1 MTQLGPE
8 NKDIYE
14 VEVKDGNR
22 LGRRLSRG
30 LRSLSR
36 SVGNTARSGL
46 ITEPFDPNAYDGDG
60 DNIIQDGTQWQ
71 RPAVLR
77 SQSVP
82 KPDLPE
88 APQVGTETETEKT
101 QKETRKL
108 VEAAERAGTRISPER
123 SRVAVGTLR
132 SSTETPLLDPEWR
145 RTATPRELA
154 EVIVPNTLA
163 EADELAEQISVPRS
177 AYDNEADYQN
187 ALKLYRRTRDAERLV
202 AKRRMEAVVGTYERK
217 HPKTTKPGSFERDI
231 RDDHIEWDKNL
242 KKIFGDQSEWAKQI
256 GADGKRGTIQTQF
269 EFLTEYLQELSRDPV
284 KNAEIIKLIAEV
296 IAAFQSGQFPTHGA
310 FWYTD
315 NGRPQHFP
323 LSPVEYILSRLFMEH
338 ANNPQ
343 EFLTIGDVRGSVT
356 PSGDADVVLGWATHF
371 LDEYQKFYEA
381 RKGPRALS
389 KQQIKNRLETA
400 MLSGS
405 RAGFFGTLFAG
416 RHKPNHH
423 YAAAHSMEMSDD
435 PRDFVL
441 LRALLQRTLEEN
453 PEFLEAVRQFGHPPI
468 YVPHRAFHFVAP
480 PREFQEKFLLVPES
494 ELTPSEL
501 RDKLISGKE
510 YEKGILEAADAQGR
524 NRDVSF
530 GAGGLLGVN
539 VGLGGQYSFSDSQIM
554 LTPMMLISTMLNRP
568 EADEGII
575 NMTGTSG
582 AYTLIGEPAILIHEF
597 GHHVDWTLR
606 NTLYGALWERRKRGI
621 QAFANDPNKNTSPDV
636 FKEFV
641 RQQVEEFRDELR
653 TYTGIVNPNKPSEIH
668 GASDRQ
674 NVHRAR
680 LKQIGTTVR
689 RMSPD
694 EVPVGTRLF
703 NPATLTDEELDEKI
717 AEIAGQLD
725 EAHGLTTLLTAR
737 QQGAQN
743 PTNIGNAS
751 TNSPEPYVTTPYG
764 NSNTVERFAEITAF
778 VLSRNGQKQP
788 VAVNNAAVLLWARI
802 LGVSVEPQDTVSQS
816 RRKKLPTGGYSDEM
830 EDITNRII
838 SDIKIVAPDVERQ
851 PDGHRPGLQSSTSS
865 SDFRFNPDERSM
877 LRSRSNIGIDT
888 DERLYAQDE
897 PIGIMD
903 FINRPRVYSIGDHH
917 FYDNEVRYGSQI
929 GFALRQRLGEQAGR
943 RFTNRNRPHHGDLV
957 RAVSATQFGMFI
969 DDLPTYDTTT
979 AGQLEVLRGF
989 VTGKIARLRPEQR
1002 SQIEEALRDATRIH
1016 AAIYGATPN
1025 KRDTYRA
1032 VKIDRETFLES
1043 IAIGD
1048 EIPMPITSFSPDKPD
1063 NSESVVIKLEKGAKT
1078 LEVGN
1083 RQVLT
1088 QGNFEVVSI
1097 DDDGTRV
1104 MATLRHKETFDPRHD
1119 ALRPVDRFSDK
1130 PNAMRKMG
1138 SYMPRYTKDEQQKM
1152 EVDLERRKERAAV
1165 FGLRST
1171 TGRVPEDLS
1180 DKEIDEF
1187 LDEEVN
1193 LFEEKRVPKAIVD
1206 KAKKRLRDYIAQNTA
1221 RRFSKAKQALIQ
1233 KYGTD
1238 KPWERDADAIRK
1250 WRAID
1255 KETAARVSTVLRRSL
1270 VDALWN
1276 RTRDMVNV
1284 DTGEL
1289 FDDTKVGSARIV
1301 ERFGYY
1307 INDYEGIDLSAGQI
1321 KHLLE
1326 TGQFVYWRRDDELF
1340 PTEKMV
1346 INLPIN
1352 SPEMAELKQVLETT
1366 LPALEAMSRAYL
1378 LDGSAN
1384 VPNANRSIWEDPK
1397 IGGQIVHNNE
1407 EWNIVP
1413 NGKGVY
1419 AVFQPDGSESV
1430 SLVVNASFGVGRT
1443 QHNGTTGFTRKV
1455 GLDRDGNIV
1464 VGHDRFWM
1472 GSKDRARKSSG
1483 VATLFNQ
1490 HSFLWWKQHEGTEVV
1505 VPNAVSDGVLV
1516 WPRQGFRR
1524 TDQTRRQALS
1534 EQSDFFQIVRALV
1547 LKAKR
1552 PELFEANWAD
1562 DGTSSDEGAKFVRLI
1577 DDINGQYG
1585 LDNPEFAK
1593 RLINWLALARE
1604 TNDSQS
1610 PETDLINILAN
1621 IIEPRELTETQ
1632 LLNWSE
1638 LFDQASNHNTLG
1650 MFLNRDDNDN
1660 DYLPSFVIPD
1670 PTDDT
1675 DPIEVQRQIERGR
1688 LLRQELENSQAPSQ
1702 VERDIYFPEDD
1713 PENPGARLLGERQ
1726 AGRLFA
1732 AVNIGNTTSSS
1743 DTRTFSSARAF
1754 MYSREGSGFNV
1765 PPQLLTRVETE
1776 ERISQGQIP
1785 LYGWIDLSRIGSSET
1800 YNRQELY
1807 EQRVR
1812 NNLVGLAGPSEVM
1825 RFTDKPFEHIDD
1837 FYDIN
1842 NPIDDPASVR
1852 SGMLGYLAP
1861 WARIYKGRPN
1871 GLTRLFWGDSTEVS
1885 IARDM
1890 RDRQDFDGLMR
1901 SLINKFGGEYES
1913 NIMGDDV
1920 VIVQA
1925 KEASLPSGDSDA
1937 SKSARRI
1944 LAAVFQVENNRRMA
1958 EAGIATAIRPDRI
1971 QGLRDGLLAIMAT
1984 EFDQSLLVMLGYD
1997 AIQHSDGEFTV
2008 LNNMAVELMDE
2019 PVSFAQ
2025 AARMIDDPRYRSIPS
2040 DRSRY
2045 SQFIKDRVVDNPDWF
2060 SGDDPRL
2067 LDDQPIA
2074 LTRGGIRS
2082 STYIRSVRQD
2092 HNINLESKLGRKRG
2106 LASRTREVRR
2116 REEAREGKPNG
2127 WVNPDDA
2134 SFRQEV
2140 LNLEGRFNA
2149 LFAQLEEWDNRNME
2163 LDSPDWAGRDAIKKQ
2178 IDEIADQFVSLIN
2191 TSNTVIEKAMEH
2203 QALIDALD
2211 AIINERDADFLDGRP
2226 KVKDVS
2232 PEMLDKMRALRDKLI
2247 EEKENNPGLLDFAR
2261 ARARHKTIK
2270 KALENFDLQF
2280 EVRWFN
2286 DEQVPV
2292 ELDDVN
2298 KADIADKA
2306 ETFLEHIYR
2315 GLFDERYDAWLE
2327 DKKPTMAFGV
2337 PLYDTTWAIG
2347 HKRVGELFD
2356 GIGPEQRD
2364 AWRAAHKEFLDNE
2377 YNAEYEED
2385 IIEATPVSGSTRP
2398 RDVPA
2403 PVWRKVR
2410 AAMLRARSTP
2420 YNGEKEAATNAAIR
2434 LLNPHRPDL
2443 ANEDFVSGIR
2453 SQTVIST
2460 PRSVVNFSSKQ
2471 MRGASPTSPTTAI
2484 ENHPF
2489 SRIIDEVRSQ
2499 GIEIDEADLL
2509 PTGKYGSKLRQ
2520 IMDNNESTQSVNWL
2534 IRQTEDDPVLSAIVN
2549 AAIKQARLTMGITP
2563 IEGHRIKKVN
2573 GPVDEEIADVLVDDI
2588 DLALLRNQGAPTY
2601 DQIIQIAA
2609 AKYIEHDRLNKAFGS
2624 YQDPEGKLIGAGF
2637 TVINKNSTA
2646 YLTTMTSAPDVD
2658 GKDYVYRDIRGN
2670 EVARLKGYSSVKSD
2684 NAISRKPKTLSNFAT
2699 QHSLIKTNDAIFGVM
2714 AEAVEFAG
2722 DYENASLKKIRAT
2735 IEELQSIYRNFEF
2748 APTPAGQHLK
2758 KLFEANL
2765 ESEVKT
2771 LELLE
2776 RIGQRYVH
2784 LLRERGVSDKE
2795 IREMLSTVKKQKLKT
2810 AVDPVG
2816 RKDLFLNG
2824 SPIPIGSSTDGTVA
2838 EQALYGFLNS
2848 KLGSAMLPRFA
2859 DSDAPA
2865 GFHEIGHFSFGQA
2878 FSRHGEFVANA
2889 WPFFVHGDAFWRS
2902 FVALQRNQA
2911 PTFDK
2916 WTISEHLGKA
2926 LSPEQKAAFKNA
2938 QIGTLSRNFVS
2949 SFYRERYLSL
2959 GNSEREKIAS
2969 DVIAAV
2975 RDNGTLGDKEKEEL
2989 ITQIQKEIDGDMF
3002 FIGVTSPRKYSDE
3015 EKKFLREL
3023 GLPEDAA
3030 PDDGKTVGTWKLYEP
3045 LIPLNPSVFGWQ
3057 RRDGLSSTTAERQK
3071 LKDDVV
3077 EHVLAG
3083 NTVRATATKFNV
3095 SPETVA
3101 RYLRQA
3107 GVPNLG
3113 QRPIGIATTDDSYGE
3128 TGKMVRADAP
3138 DVLKAKFDVLTQM
3151 IASGADLRKS
3161 LESINFSGVDIDYVI
3176 DFMDNLPELP
3186 ERWSSDKGPF
3196 TDNALY
3202 RAISLMAALGFSTR
3216 LTSEQLGKSPS
3227 TITKYRK
3234 HSGFVPPKIR
3244 GGGPTRGLNSTTAT
3258 SQQRREFA
3266 TLLRSVHSL
3275 MGGRPVFFG
3284 NETDEEMAIA
3294 ERSFRQKRAA
3304 AKRRLSP
3311 IIDALRGMA
3320 QKYPELGKDFADE
3333 LKEIYR

>member
-1 MTQLGPE
+1 
-8 NKDIYE
+8 
-14 VEVKDGNR
+14 V
-22 LGRRLSRG
+22 
-30 LRSLSR
+30 
-36 SVGNTARSGL
+36 
-46 ITEPFDPNAYDGDG
+46 EPFDPNAYDGDG
-60 DNIIQDGTQWQ
+60 DGIIQDGTQWE

-77 SQSVP
+77 SQSIP
-82 KPDLPE
+82 NADLPKTPD
-88 APQVGTETETEKT
+88 AGTETETEKT

-108 VEAAERAGTRISPER
+108 VDAAERAGTRISPER
-123 SRVAVGTLR
+123 SRVTTGGLR
-132 SSTETPLLDPEWR
+132 STTVTPLLDPEWR

-154 EVIVPNTLA
+154 EIIVPDTLD
-163 EADELAEQISVPRS
+163 EADALAEQLAVPRS
-177 AYDNEADYQN
+177 AYETEADYQN
-187 ALKLYRRTRDAERLV
+187 ALKLLRRTRDAER
-202 AKRRMEAVVGTYERK
+202 AASKRRMEALIAIYEKR
-217 HPKTTKPGSFERDI
+217 HPKTTKTGSFERDL
-231 RDDHIEWDKNL
+231 RDDPIEWDKNL
-242 KKIFGDQSEWAKQI
+242 KKIFGDQNEWGEQLGATNKRSVERAQI
-256 GADGKRGTIQTQF
+256 
-269 EFLTEYLQELSRDPV
+269 EFLVAYRTELERDPV
-284 KNAEIIKLIAEV
+284 TNKTLLDIINEIENAYRNGVRL
-296 IAAFQSGQFPTHGA
+296 THGA
-310 FWYTD
+310 FWRDSTHI
-315 NGRPQHFP
+315 PI
-323 LSPVEYILSRLFMEH
+323 SPVEYVLARLFMEH
-338 ANNPQ
+338 SNHPQ
-343 EFLTIGDVRGSVT
+343 DPLFITGIRDVVT
-356 PSGDADVVLGWATHF
+356 PSGDTDAVIRWATEF
-371 LDEYQKFYEA
+371 LDGYQRFYEA
-381 RKGPRALS
+381 RKGSRALS
-389 KQQIKNRLETA
+389 KQQIKNRIEVA
-400 MLSGS
+400 MNSGS
-405 RAGFFGTLFAG
+405 RGGFFGTLFG
-416 RHKPNHH
+416 RAIPNEQYIQTHQMVE
-423 YAAAHSMEMSDD
+423 SND
-435 PRDFVL
+435 PRDLAL
-441 LRALLQRTLEEN
+441 LRALLQRTLEQN
-453 PEFLEAVRQFGHPPI
+453 PEFLEAVRKFGHPPL
-468 YVPHRAFHFVAP
+468 YVPHRAYHFIAP

-510 YEKGILEAADAQGR
+510 YEKGLLEAIRAQELGKG
-524 NRDVSF
+524 DVTF
-530 GAGGLLGVN
+530 GAGGLLGVRA
-539 VGLGGQYSFSDSQIM
+539 GLGGQYSFPDGQIT
-554 LTPMMLISTMLNRP
+554 LTPMQLRNTILNRP
-568 EADEGII
+568 EADENII
-575 NMTGTSG
+575 NMTGTQG
-582 AYTLIGEPAILIHEF
+582 AYTLVGEPAILIHEF

-606 NTLYGALWERRKRGI
+606 NTLYGALWERRKRAI
-621 QAFANDPNKNTSPDV
+621 RDFANDPNRNTSPDV
-636 FKEFV
+636 FKDFV
-641 RQQVEEFRDELR
+641 RQQIVDFRDELKGF
-653 TYTGIVNPNKPSEIH
+653 TGLVDPDNPSKLS

-674 NVHRAR
+674 NIHRSR
-680 LKQIGTTVR
+680 LKYLGVNVPRQG
-689 RMSPD
+689 PD
-694 EVPVGTRLF
+694 EVPVGSRLF
-703 NPATLTDEELDEKI
+703 DPSTLTDEELDDQI
-717 AEIAGQLD
+717 REIAGQLD
-725 EAHGLTTLLTAR
+725 EIHGMVDMLTGR
-737 QQGAQN
+737 QQIRRMKENGTWQRGIHPSEGDVGDYA
-743 PTNIGNAS
+743 I
-751 TNSPEPYVTTPYG
+751 NSPEPYVTTPYG
-764 NSNTVERFAEITAF
+764 NSSAIERFAEITAF

-788 VAVNNAAVLLWARI
+788 VAVNNAAVRLWARI
-802 LGVSVEPQDTVSQS
+802 LGIDVEPQDVVSQS
-816 RRKKLPTGGYSDEM
+816 RRKRLPSGGYSDEM
-830 EDITNRII
+830 EDITNRIL
-838 SDIKIVAPDVERQ
+838 SDIKIVAPDVQRQ

-865 SDFRFNPDERSM
+865 SDFRFDPDERSM
-877 LRSRSNIGIDT
+877 LQSRSNIGLDT
-888 DERLYAQDE
+888 DQRLYAQDE
-897 PIGIMD
+897 PIGVMD
-903 FINRPRVYSIGDHH
+903 FMNRPRVYSIGDHH
-917 FYDNEVRYGSQI
+917 FYDNEVRYGSQMS
-929 GFALRQRLGEQAGR
+929 FAMRKRLGEQAGR
-943 RFTNRNRPHHGDLV
+943 RYINRNRPHHGDMV
-957 RAVSATQFGMFI
+957 RAISATQFGLFI

-979 AGQLEVLRGF
+979 SGQMNVLRGL
-989 VTGKIARLRPEQR
+989 VTGRIAKLRPEER

-1016 AAIYGATPN
+1016 SAIYGATPN

-1032 VKIDRETFLES
+1032 IKTDRKTFLES
-1043 IAIGD
+1043 VAVGD
-1048 EIPMPITSFSPDKPD
+1048 EIPMPITAFSPDKPD
-1063 NSESVVIKLEKGAKT
+1063 NNENVIIRLEKGAKT
-1078 LEVGN
+1078 IDVGN

-1088 QGNFEVVSI
+1088 QGNFEVVSV

-1104 MATLRHKETFDPRHD
+1104 IATLRHKETFDPRHD
-1119 ALRPVDRFSDK
+1119 ALRPVDKFSDK

-1138 SYMPRYTKDEQQKM
+1138 SPMPRYTRDEQQKM
-1152 EVDLERRKERAAV
+1152 EVDLERRQDKDKV

-1171 TGRVPEDLS
+1171 TGMVPEDLS
-1180 DKEIDEF
+1180 EKEIDDF

-1193 LFEEKRVPKAIVD
+1193 LFEEKRVPKEVVD
-1206 KAKKRLRDYIAQNTA
+1206 KAKKNLRDYLQRSAI
-1221 RRFSKAKQALIQ
+1221 RRFVKTKQALIQ
-1233 KYGTD
+1233 KYGAD

-1255 KETAARVSTVLRRSL
+1255 RETAARVSTVLRRSL
-1270 VDALWN
+1270 RNAIDN
-1276 RTRDMVNV
+1276 RTRDMMDA

-1289 FDDTKVGSARIV
+1289 FDDAKVGLSRV
-1301 ERFGYY
+1301 LDRFNYY

-1321 KHLLE
+1321 RHLLE

-1378 LDGSAN
+1378 LDGSVD

-1397 IGGQIVHNNE
+1397 IGGKIILNNE
-1407 EWNIVP
+1407 ELNIVP

-1419 AVFQPDGSESV
+1419 AIFQPDGSESI
-1430 SLVVNASFGVGRT
+1430 SLVANASFGVGSQRP
-1443 QHNGTTGFTRKV
+1443 NGTTGFTRKI

-1464 VGHDRFWM
+1464 IGHDRFWM
-1472 GSKDRARKSSG
+1472 GSKDRERKGSG

-1505 VPNAVSDGVLV
+1505 VPNAVSDGVIV

-1524 TDQTRRQALS
+1524 IGQARRDALE
-1534 EQSDFFQIVRALV
+1534 EQEGFFHMVRALV
-1547 LKAKR
+1547 LKSKRQELFDANR
-1552 PELFEANWAD
+1552 PERGGTAEYEAAQLVKYVD
-1562 DGTSSDEGAKFVRLI
+1562 DVDSK
-1577 DDINGQYG
+1577 YG

-1593 RLINWLALARE
+1593 RLVNWLALAR
-1604 TNDSQS
+1604 TANDNQS

-1621 IIEPRELTETQ
+1621 IIEPRELNDSQ
-1632 LLNWSE
+1632 RLSWAE
-1638 LFDQASNHNTLG
+1638 LFGQVAKSNSFS
-1650 MFLNRDDNDN
+1650 MFLNRDESDN

-1670 PTDDT
+1670 PTDDL
-1675 DPIEVQRQIERGR
+1675 DPMEVQRQIERGR
-1688 LLRQELENSQAPSQ
+1688 LLRQELENSQAPSE
-1702 VERDIYFPEDD
+1702 VSRDIYFPEDD
-1713 PENPGARLLGERQ
+1713 KEISSNRLLGERQ

-1732 AVNIGNTTSSS
+1732 AVNIDEATSS

-1754 MYSREGSGFNV
+1754 MYAREGSGFNV
-1765 PPQLLTRVETE
+1765 PPRLLTRVETE
-1776 ERISQGQIP
+1776 ERISRGEIP
-1785 LYGWIDLSRIGSSET
+1785 LYGWIDL
-1800 YNRQELY
+1800 NRVGIYTSDRNNMQELY

-1812 NNLVGLAGPSEVM
+1812 NNMVGLAGPSEVM
-1825 RFTDKPFEHIDD
+1825 RFTDKPFDHIDD
-1837 FYDIN
+1837 FHDTN
-1842 NPIDDPASVR
+1842 NPVTDPAAVR

-1861 WARIYKGRPN
+1861 WARVYKGKRNALPEM
-1871 GLTRLFWGDSTEVS
+1871 FWGNSTEIS

-1890 RDRQDFDGLMR
+1890 RDRGDFDGLMA
-1901 SLINKFGGEYES
+1901 LLVNKFGEEVDNS
-1913 NIMGDDV
+1913 VMGTDV
-1920 VIVQA
+1920 ALV
-1925 KEASLPSGDSDA
+1925 ETLDGFLPNGNSETAQTG
-1937 SKSARRI
+1937 RRV
-1944 LAAVFQVENNRRMA
+1944 LGALFQIENNRRMA
-1958 EAGIATAIRPDRI
+1958 EAGISTAIRQDKI

-1984 EFDQSLLVMLGYD
+1984 EFDQSLLVLMGYD
-1997 AIQHSDGEFTV
+1997 AIQHKDGEFTI

-2025 AARMIDDPRYRSIPS
+2025 AARMIDDPRFRAIPS

-2045 SQFIKDRVVDNPDWF
+2045 STFIETRLVDNPDWF

-2067 LDDQPIA
+2067 LADEPIS
-2074 LTRGGIRS
+2074 LTKAGLNS

-2092 HNINLESKLGRKRG
+2092 HNINLERG
-2106 LASRTREVRR
+2106 LRSRTRGSIASARERQR
-2116 REEAREGKPNG
+2116 RESAREGKSDG

-2134 SFRQEV
+2134 SFKQEV
-2140 LNLEGRFNA
+2140 VELEGRFNA
-2149 LFAQLEEWDNRNME
+2149 LVAQLEEWDDRNLE
-2163 LDSPDWAGRDAIKKQ
+2163 LDRPDWAGREEIKKQ
-2178 IDEIADQFVSLIN
+2178 MDEISDQFASLIN
-2191 TSNTVIEKAMEH
+2191 TSNIVIEKSMEH

-2211 AIINERDADFLDGRP
+2211 AIINERDADYLDGRP
-2226 KVKDVS
+2226 KVKDIS
-2232 PEMLDKMRALRDKLI
+2232 PEMLDKIRALRDKLVQ
-2247 EEKENNPGLLDFAR
+2247 EKQDNPGLLDFTR
-2261 ARARHKTIK
+2261 ARVRHKTIK
-2270 KALENFDLQF
+2270 NAMENFDLQY

-2286 DEQVPV
+2286 NEPDTV
-2292 ELDDVN
+2292 ELEDVV
-2298 KADIADKA
+2298 KADVSDKA
-2306 ETFLEHIYR
+2306 EAFVEHIYR
-2315 GLFDERYDAWLE
+2315 GLFDERYDAWRE
-2327 DKKPTMAFGV
+2327 YMKPTMAFGV
-2337 PLYDTTWAIG
+2337 PLYDSTWELG

-2356 GIGPEQRD
+2356 GVSPDERD
-2364 AWRAAHKEFLDNE
+2364 AWRAAHKDFLDSE

-2385 IIEATPVSGSTRP
+2385 IIDSTPVGGSTRP

-2403 PVWRKVR
+2403 PIWRKVR
-2410 AAMLRARSTP
+2410 AAMSRARSTP

-2453 SQTVIST
+2453 SHTIVST

-2484 ENHPF
+2484 ENHAF

-2499 GIEIDEADLL
+2499 GIEIEEADLL

-2520 IMDNNESTQSVNWL
+2520 IMDDNQSTQSVNWL
-2534 IRQTEDDPVLSAIVN
+2534 IRQTEDDPVLSAVVN

-2637 TVINKNSTA
+2637 TRIDKNSTA

-2670 EVARLKGYSSVKSD
+2670 EVARLKRYDSVKSD
-2684 NAISRKPKTLSNFAT
+2684 NVASRKPKTLSNFAT

-2714 AEAVEFAG
+2714 AEAVEFTG
-2722 DYENASLKKIRAT
+2722 DYENASLKKLRAT

-2784 LLRERGVSDKE
+2784 LLRERGISDKE
-2795 IREMLSTVKKQKLKT
+2795 IREMLSTVRKQTLKT

-2816 RKDLFLNG
+2816 REDLFLNG
-2824 SPIPIGSSTDGTVA
+2824 SPIPIGSSNDGTVA

-2926 LSPEQKAAFKNA
+2926 LSPEQKAAFKDA
-2938 QIGTLSRNFVS
+2938 SRLIGKTLSRDFVAA
-2949 SFYRERYLSL
+2949 FERERYISL
-2959 GNSEREKIAS
+2959 GDSERQIIAS

-2975 RDNGTLGDKEKEEL
+2975 RGNDTLGDKEKEEL

-3002 FIGVTSPRKYSDE
+3002 FIGVPRTGRHSEE

-3023 GLPEDAA
+3023 GLPEDAV
-3030 PDDGKTVGTWKLYEP
+3030 PDNGITVGTWKLYDS

-3057 RRDGLSSTTAERQK
+3057 RRDGLRSTTNEERQK

-3083 NTVRATATKFNV
+3083 NTLKATAKKFNISIESV
-3095 SPETVA
+3095 S

-3113 QRPIGIATTDDSYGE
+3113 QRPIGIATTDDSYRE

-3138 DVLKAKFDVLTQM
+3138 DVLKAKFDALTQM
-3151 IASGADLRKS
+3151 IAGGTDLRES
-3161 LESINFSGVDIDYVI
+3161 LESINFSGVDIDSVI

-3186 ERWSSDKGPF
+3186 ERWSGTRGPF

-3202 RAISLMAALGFSTR
+3202 RAISLMAALGFSTN
-3216 LTSEQLGKSPS
+3216 LTSETLGSSPV
-3227 TITKYRK
+3227 TVTKYRK

-3244 GGGPTRGLNSTTAT
+3244 GGNPTHRGLSSTTAT
-3258 SQQRREFA
+3258 SRQRREFA

-3294 ERSFRQKRAA
+3294 ERLFRQKRTA

-3320 QKYPELGKDFADE
+3320 QRYPELSKDFADE
-3333 LKEIYR
+3333 LKEISR